1 MSTRTRKTT
10 YTEHDTLYDRRDSG
24 LDLESVSD
32 EELETLLFEEEKESN
47 NGFLNLPTMAGLSL
61 ILVGI
66 VYMFQEMGYPAG
78 PDLGFIIQ
86 MLPLLAGVLIILLGF
101 GVLSWRPKPKR
112 KKVKTKGGL
121 HVNQSPS
128 FAAGA
133 APKSGKKRLTK
144 SRNKKVAGVAAGIAE
159 QFNIDPTVI
168 RIAWVIS
175 IFMTNG
181 LSILF
186 YAALAYILPPPDAMT
201 LEERITILRDS

>member
-10 YTEHDTLYDRRDSG
+10 YIGDDTLYDQRDLG
-24 LDLESVSD
+24 VDLESVSD
-32 EELETLLFEEEKESN
+32 EELEALLFEEEKDSS
-47 NGFLNLPTMAGLSL
+47 NGFFNLPTIAGLSL

-66 VYMFQEMGYPAG
+66 VYMFQEMGFPAG

-86 MLPLLAGVLIILLGF
+86 MLPLLAGILIILLGF
-101 GVLSWRPKPKR
+101 GVLSWRPKPKQ
-112 KKVKTKGGL
+112 KKVKTKGKL
-121 HVNQSPS
+121 HVSHSPH
-128 FAAGA
+128 AAGS
-133 APKSGKKRLTK
+133 APRTGRRRLTK
-144 SRNKKVAGVAAGIAE
+144 SRNKKIAGVAAGIAE

-175 IFMTNG
+175 VFMTNG

-186 YAALAYILPPPDAMT
+186 YAAMAYILPPPETMT